1 MVSTSQMDT
10 KLDIVPMLG
19 MWVSKGFSHSITLRL
34 MFVSVVLLSGNVRIG
49 LAYYQ

>member
-1 MVSTSQMDT
+1 MVGTSQKDT
-10 KLDIVPMLG
+10 QLDVVPMLG
-19 MWVSKGFSHSITLRL
+19 SITLRL